1 MKTITITK
9 KVYNYNELSDE
20 AKARAKS
27 DYLDDYTRT
36 EDFYEMQ
43 RDSLAS
49 LFPHSGL
56 DLQFSLASCQGDG
69 ANIYGKF
76 ALIDFLPLWEAS
88 EKEKRT
94 IAFYINESI
103 DTYKFSENNRYCYSC
118 KFLDKKYIDDFIDEF
133 VEELKIKNI
142 KIDIIQRFFND
153 LLDYFD
159 NLDKTIERQGYDYLY
174 NIDDDE
180 FSDICVWND
189 WEFLEDGT
197 ISIYE

>member
-9 KVYNYNELSDE
+9 NVYDYNELSDE

-27 DYLDDYTRT
+27 DYLNEDIRVA
-36 EDFYEMQ
+36 DFYEIQ
-43 RDSLAS
+43 KDNLSH

-69 ANIYGKF
+69 ANIYGTF
-76 ALIDFLPLWEAS
+76 SLIDFLPYWNAS

-94 IAFYINESI
+94 IAFYIDESI
-103 DTYKFSENNRYCYSC
+103 DKYEFSKNNRYCYSC
-118 KFLDKKYIDDFIDEF
+118 KFLDKEYIDDFIEDF
-133 VEELKIKNI
+133 VEELKIKNV

-159 NLDKTIERQGYDYLY
+159 NLDNTIERQGYDYLY
-174 NIDDDE
+174 NIADDE
-180 FSDICVWND
+180 FSDLCDANVWT
-189 WEFLEDGT
+189 FLEDGT
-197 ISIYE
+197 FYC

>member
-9 KVYNYNELSDE
+9 NIYNYNELSDE

-27 DYLDDYTRT
+27 DYLNEDIRT
-36 EDFYEMQ
+36 EEFYEMQ
-43 RDSLAS
+43 KEYLAS
-49 LFPHSGL
+49 LFPHSML
-56 DLQFSLASCQGDG
+56 DLQFSLAYCQGDG

-94 IAFYINESI
+94 IAFYIEESI
-103 DTYKFSENNRYCYSC
+103 DKYKFSENRSYCYSC
-118 KFLDKKYIDDFIDEF
+118 KFIDKKYINDFIDEF
-133 VEELKIKNI
+133 VDKLKIKNV

-153 LLDYFD
+153 LLEYFD
-159 NLDKTIERQGYDYLY
+159 NLDKTIERQGYDYFY
-174 NIDDDE
+174 NIADDE
-180 FSDICVWND
+180 FSDLCDANE

-197 ISIYE
+197 FYY

>member
-9 KVYNYNELSDE
+9 NVYNYNELSDE

-27 DYLDDYTRT
+27 DYLNEDIRA
-36 EDFYEMQ
+36 EDFYEIQ
-43 RDSLAS
+43 KDNLLY

-69 ANIYGKF
+69 ANIYGTF
-76 ALIDFLPLWEAS
+76 SLIDFLPYWNAS

-94 IAFYINESI
+94 IAFYIDESI
-103 DTYKFSENNRYCYSC
+103 DKYEFSENNRYCYSC
-118 KFLDKKYIDDFIDEF
+118 KFLDKKYIDDFIEDF
-133 VEELKIKNI
+133 VEELKIKNV

-174 NIDDDE
+174 NIADDE
-180 FSDICVWND
+180 FSDLCDAND
-189 WEFLEDGT
+189 WTFLEDGT
-197 ISIYE
+197 FYY

>member
-9 KVYNYNELSDE
+9 NVYNYNELSDE

-27 DYLDDYTRT
+27 DYLNEDIRT
-36 EDFYEMQ
+36 EDFYEMEKE
-43 RDSLAS
+43 DLAS

-56 DLQFSLASCQGDG
+56 DLQFSLECCQGDG
-69 ANIYGKF
+69 ANIYGTF

-94 IAFYINESI
+94 IAFYIDESI
-103 DTYKFSENNRYCYSC
+103 DKYKFSENNIYCYSC

-133 VEELKIKNI
+133 VKELKIKNI
-142 KIDIIQRFFND
+142 KIYVIKRFFND

-159 NLDKTIERQGYDYLY
+159 KLDATIARQGYDYLY

-180 FSDICVWND
+180 FSTLCDLNG

-197 ISIYE
+197 FYY

>member
-9 KVYNYNELSDE
+9 NVYNYNELSDE

-27 DYLDDYTRT
+27 DYLDDNTRT

-56 DLQFSLASCQGDG
+56 DLQFSLSYRQGDG

-76 ALIDFLPLWEAS
+76 SLIDFLPYWNAS

-94 IAFYINESI
+94 IAFYIDESI
-103 DTYKFSENNRYCYSC
+103 DKYEFSENNRYCYSC

-142 KIDIIQRFFND
+142 KKDIIEKFFND
-153 LLDYFD
+153 LLEYFD

>member
-9 KVYNYNELSDE
+9 NIYNYNELSDE

-27 DYLDDYTRT
+27 DYLNEDIRT
-36 EDFYEMQ
+36 EEFYEMQ
-43 RDSLAS
+43 KEYLAS
-49 LFPHSGL
+49 LFPHSML
-56 DLQFSLASCQGDG
+56 DLQFSLTYCQGDG

-94 IAFYINESI
+94 IAFYIDQSDEI
-103 DTYKFSENNRYCYSC
+103 YKFIENRRDCYSC
-118 KFLDKKYIDDFIDEF
+118 KFMDKKYINDFIDEF
-133 VEELKIKNI
+133 VDKLKIKNV
-142 KIDIIQRFFND
+142 KIDIIQKFFND
-153 LLDYFD
+153 LLEYFD

-174 NIDDDE
+174 NIADDE
-180 FSDICVWND
+180 FSDLCDANE

-197 ISIYE
+197 FYY

>member
-9 KVYNYNELSDE
+9 NVYNYNELSDE
-20 AKARAKS
+20 AKARAKT
-27 DYLDDYTRT
+27 DYLNEDIRA
-36 EDFYEMQ
+36 EDFYEMKKEE
-43 RDSLAS
+43 LAS

-56 DLQFSLASCQGDG
+56 DLQFSLAYCQGDG
-69 ANIYGKF
+69 ANIYGTF
-76 ALIDFLPLWEAS
+76 ALIDFLPLWNAS

-94 IAFYINESI
+94 IAFYIDESI
-103 DTYKFSENNRYCYSC
+103 DKYQFSENNRYCYSC
-118 KFLDKKYIDDFIDEF
+118 KFLDKKNIDDFIDEF

-142 KIDIIQRFFND
+142 KKDIIEKFFND

-174 NIDDDE
+174 NIADNE
-180 FSDICVWND
+180 FSDLCALND

-197 ISIYE
+197 FYY

>member
-9 KVYNYNELSDE
+9 NIYNYNELSDE
-20 AKARAKS
+20 AKARAKA
-27 DYLDDYTRT
+27 DYLNEDIRT
-36 EDFYEMQ
+36 EDFYETKKEE
-43 RDSLAS
+43 LAS
-49 LFPHSGL
+49 LFPHSML

-69 ANIYGKF
+69 ANIYGNF
-76 ALIDFLPLWEAS
+76 ALIDFLPYWEAS

-94 IAFYINESI
+94 IAFYIDESI
-103 DTYKFSENNRYCYSC
+103 DKYKFSENNRYCYSC

-142 KIDIIQRFFND
+142 KKDIIEKFFND

-174 NIDDDE
+174 NIADDE
-180 FSDICVWND
+180 FSDLCDAND
-189 WEFLEDGT
+189 WKFLEDGT
-197 ISIYE
+197 FYY